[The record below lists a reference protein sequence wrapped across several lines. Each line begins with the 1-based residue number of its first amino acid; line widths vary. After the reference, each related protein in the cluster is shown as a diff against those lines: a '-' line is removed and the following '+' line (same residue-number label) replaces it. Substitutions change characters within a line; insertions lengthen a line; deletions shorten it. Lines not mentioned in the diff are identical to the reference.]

1 MDVNSGTYAIG
12 AGLKPEVT
20 TQIIEAAEK
29 KGFKLFRRLQGWA
42 HLEYISMPKFFDLI
56 KVVDGVL
63 EARAKEREKEK
74 QTPQEQIENKRK
86 AVRSRKKTPETVE

>member
-1 MDVNSGTYAIG
+1 MWSLPRALNPSSN
-12 AGLKPEVT
+12 
-20 TQIIEAAEK
+20 
-29 KGFKLFRRLQGWA
+29 
-42 HLEYISMPKFFDLI
+42 LEYISMPKFFDLI
-56 KVVDGVL
+56 KIVDDVL

>member
-1 MDVNSGTYAIG
+1 
-12 AGLKPEVT
+12 
-20 TQIIEAAEK
+20 
-29 KGFKLFRRLQGWA
+29 
-42 HLEYISMPKFFDLI
+42 MPKFFDLI
-56 KVVDGVL
+56 KIVDGVL